1 MISTLARELES
12 EEYVDVEVKSDE
24 DIFAIKA
31 LNLYSHLKNVQTLKL
46 CREVPIFGWIGKLL
60 LLGKID
66 EIKCPNEAEGIE
78 ISEFKTR
85 TRPNLPG
92 TAQQKTHDLQVMIY
106 KVDFLVVKIIVF
118 LSHFIFRN
126 FPFVH

>member
-85 TRPNLPG
+85 TRPQLPG
-92 TAQQKTHDLQVMIY
+92 TAQQKTHKLQVMIY
-106 KVDFLVVKIIVF
+106 KV
-118 LSHFIFRN
+118 IF
-126 FPFVH
+126 